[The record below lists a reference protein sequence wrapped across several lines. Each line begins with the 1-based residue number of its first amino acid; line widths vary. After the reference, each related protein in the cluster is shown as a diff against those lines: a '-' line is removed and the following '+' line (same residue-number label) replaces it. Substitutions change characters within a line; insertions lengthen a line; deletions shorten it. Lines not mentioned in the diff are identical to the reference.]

1 VGNALSVMVS
11 GTAAG
16 PEKAIAMVL
25 LEVSVLLMLLTCMV
39 TLAVVLR
46 RAVTRR
52 TPPEPGEGERSTVP
66 DQLLDAEQTVTRQ
79 LLTGGIVRSEFRH
92 AMAELARQN
101 SGYRRVT

>member
-1 VGNALSVMVS
+1 MVS

-25 LEVSVLLMLLTCMV
+25 LEISALLVLLACMV

-52 TPPEPGEGERSTVP
+52 IPPEVDEADRSTVA

-79 LLTGGIVRSEFRH
+79 LFTGGIVRSEFRH

>member
-1 VGNALSVMVS
+1 MVVA
-11 GTAAG
+11 TAAG
-16 PEKAIAMVL
+16 PEKAIAMVRGEIL
-25 LEVSVLLMLLTCMV
+25 AALVLLSCMV
-39 TLAVVLR
+39 TLAVVVR

-52 TPPEPGEGERSTVP
+52 APPAVDETERSTVP

-79 LLTGGIVRSEFRH
+79 LFTGGIVRSEFRH